1 MTTPLSG
8 IKVIEIGTLIAAPFA
23 ARLMAEFGAEVI
35 KIESLGQGD
44 PLRKWRKLHEGTS
57 LWWYLQ
63 SRNKKSLALNLKS
76 SEGLGL
82 IKQLLGD
89 ADVLIENL
97 RPGGLE
103 KLGLG
108 WDVLHSLNPKLTLVR
123 ISGYGQ
129 TGPYRDRPG
138 FGAIGEAM
146 GGIRYTT
153 GNPDSPPARVGVS
166 LGDSLAS
173 LHGVIGALMSLLRV
187 KTGQGDG
194 QVVDVSLAESVFNV
208 MESLV
213 PEYDMLGHVRE
224 RSGGALPGI
233 APSNTYLTAD
243 GAYVVIAGNSDPI
256 YKRLMTAIGRSD
268 LAEAAEFAHND
279 GRAAKSAVL
288 DAAIT
293 HWTSSLPIEQVLSAL
308 EAAEVPAG
316 RIYSVADIVSDPHYQ
331 ARDMLLNAQLP
342 GGVSVK
348 MPGIVPKLSETP
360 GAVNWQGPALGQ
372 HTDDILSG
380 LGLADADIQRLKI
393 RGWCNDPGLFRAIDR
408 AGSLAARWPANRTDL
423 GRDGR
428 QDRADRPTLSRRV
441 FTDRGGLV
449 RLAQGHPGAA

>member
-1 MTTPLSG
+1 MTAPLSG

-35 KIESLGQGD
+35 KIEALGQGD

-63 SRNKKSLALNLKS
+63 SRNKKSLALDLKS
-76 SEGLGL
+76 AEGLSL

-108 WDVLHSLNPKLTLVR
+108 WDVLHTLNPKLTLVR

-194 QVVDVSLAESVFNV
+194 QIVDVSLAESVFNL

-256 YKRLMTAIGRSD
+256 YKRLMTTIGRAD

-279 GRAAKSAVL
+279 GRAAKSGLL

-293 HWTSSLPIEQVLSAL
+293 HWTSSLSIEQVLSAL

-331 ARDMLLNAQLP
+331 ARDMLLNAELP

-360 GAVNWQGPALGQ
+360 GAVNWQGPSLGQ
-372 HTDDILSG
+372 HTDDILGS
-380 LGLADADIQRLKI
+380 LGLTVADIQRLKTS
-393 RGWCNDPGLFRAIDR
+393 GVV
-408 AGSLAARWPANRTDL
+408 
-423 GRDGR
+423 
-428 QDRADRPTLSRRV
+428 Q
-441 FTDRGGLV
+441 
-449 RLAQGHPGAA
+449 

>member
-1 MTTPLSG
+1 MTAPLSG
-8 IKVIEIGTLIAAPFA
+8 IRVIEIGTLIAAPFA

-35 KIESLGQGD
+35 KIESMGQGD

-76 SEGLGL
+76 PEG
-82 IKQLLGD
+82 IAIVKQL
-89 ADVLIENL
+89 AESTDVLIENL
-97 RPGGLE
+97 RPGALE

-108 WDVLHSLNPKLTLVR
+108 WDVLHALNPKLTLVR

-153 GNPDSPPARVGVS
+153 GTPGSPPARVGVS

-173 LHGVIGALMSLLRV
+173 MHAVMGALMSLLRV
-187 KTGQGDG
+187 KTGQGEG
-194 QVVDVSLAESVFNV
+194 QIVDVSLVESVFNV

-213 PEYDMLGHVRE
+213 PEYAMQGHIRE

-233 APSNTYLTAD
+233 APSNTYPTAD

-256 YKRLMTAIGRSD
+256 YKRLMQVIGRPD
-268 LAEAAEFAHND
+268 LGENPELTHND
-279 GRAAKSAVL
+279 GRALQSAMLDEAISTWTLSQPIDTVL
-288 DAAIT
+288 
-293 HWTSSLPIEQVLSAL
+293 QAL
-308 EAAEVPAG
+308 ETAEVPAG
-316 RIYSVADIVSDPHYQ
+316 RIYSVADIVADPHYQ
-331 ARDMLLNAQLP
+331 ARDMILDAELP
-342 GGVSVK
+342 GGAAVK

-360 GAVNWQGPALGQ
+360 GSINWQGPSLGQ
-372 HTDDILSG
+372 HTSSVLSELGMTEQDI
-380 LGLADADIQRLKI
+380 ARLKH
-393 RGWCNDPGLFRAIDR
+393 
-408 AGSLAARWPANRTDL
+408 
-423 GRDGR
+423 DGVV
-428 QDRADRPTLSRRV
+428 Q
-441 FTDRGGLV
+441 
-449 RLAQGHPGAA
+449 

>member
-1 MTTPLSG
+1 MTAPLSG

-23 ARLMAEFGAEVI
+23 ARLLGEFGAEVI
-35 KIESLGQGD
+35 KIEAMGQGD

-63 SRNKKSLALNLKS
+63 SRNKKSLALDLKS
-76 SEGLGL
+76 AEGLGL

-108 WDVLHSLNPKLTLVR
+108 WDVLHALNPKLTLVR

-194 QVVDVSLAESVFNV
+194 QIVDVSLAESVFNL

-256 YKRLMTAIGRSD
+256 YKRLMTTIGRVD
-268 LAEAAEFAHND
+268 LAEAPEFAHND
-279 GRAAKSAVL
+279 GRAAKSGLL

-293 HWTSSLPIEQVLSAL
+293 HWTSSLPIDQVLSAL

-331 ARDMLLNAQLP
+331 ARDMLLDAELP

-360 GAVNWQGPALGQ
+360 GGVNWQGPALGQ
-372 HTDDILSG
+372 HTDDILGS
-380 LGLADADIQRLKI
+380 LGLTGADIQRLKTS
-393 RGWCNDPGLFRAIDR
+393 GVV
-408 AGSLAARWPANRTDL
+408 
-423 GRDGR
+423 
-428 QDRADRPTLSRRV
+428 Q
-441 FTDRGGLV
+441 
-449 RLAQGHPGAA
+449 

>member
-1 MTTPLSG
+1 MTAPLSG

-23 ARLMAEFGAEVI
+23 ARLMAEFGAERRGNQAM
-35 KIESLGQGD
+35 GQGD

-63 SRNKKSLALNLKS
+63 SRNKKSLALDLKS
-76 SEGLGL
+76 PEGLDL

-108 WDVLHSLNPKLTLVR
+108 WDVLHALNPKLTLVR

-194 QVVDVSLAESVFNV
+194 QIVDVSLAESVFNL

-256 YKRLMTAIGRSD
+256 YKRLMTTIGRTD
-268 LAEAAEFAHND
+268 LAEAPEFAHND
-279 GRAAKSAVL
+279 GRAAKSGLL

-331 ARDMLLNAQLP
+331 ARDMLLNAELP

-360 GAVNWQGPALGQ
+360 GGVNWQGPSLGQ
-372 HTDDILSG
+372 HTDEILGS
-380 LGLADADIQRLKI
+380 LGLAGADIQRLKTS
-393 RGWCNDPGLFRAIDR
+393 GVV
-408 AGSLAARWPANRTDL
+408 
-423 GRDGR
+423 
-428 QDRADRPTLSRRV
+428 Q
-441 FTDRGGLV
+441 
-449 RLAQGHPGAA
+449 

>member
-1 MTTPLSG
+1 MTAPLSG

-35 KIESLGQGD
+35 KIEAMGQGD

-63 SRNKKSLALNLKS
+63 SRNKKSLALDLKS
-76 SEGLGL
+76 PEGLDL

-108 WDVLHSLNPKLTLVR
+108 WDVLHALNPKLTLVR

-194 QVVDVSLAESVFNV
+194 QIVDVSLAESVFNL

-256 YKRLMTAIGRSD
+256 YKRLMTTIGRAD
-268 LAEAAEFAHND
+268 LADAPEFAHND
-279 GRAAKSAVL
+279 GRAAKSGLL

-331 ARDMLLNAQLP
+331 ARDMLLTAQLP

-360 GAVNWQGPALGQ
+360 GGVNWQGPTLGQ
-372 HTDDILSG
+372 HTDAILG
-380 LGLADADIQRLKI
+380 DLGLTVADIQRLKTS
-393 RGWCNDPGLFRAIDR
+393 GVV
-408 AGSLAARWPANRTDL
+408 
-423 GRDGR
+423 
-428 QDRADRPTLSRRV
+428 Q
-441 FTDRGGLV
+441 
-449 RLAQGHPGAA
+449 

>member
-1 MTTPLSG
+1 MTAPLSG

-23 ARLMAEFGAEVI
+23 ARLMAEFGADVI
-35 KIESLGQGD
+35 KIESMGQGD

-63 SRNKKSLALNLKS
+63 SRNKKSLALDLKS
-76 SEGLGL
+76 SEGLDL

-108 WDVLHSLNPKLTLVR
+108 WEVLHALNPKLTLVR

-153 GNPDSPPARVGVS
+153 GNPESPPARVGVS

-187 KTGQGDG
+187 KTGQGEG
-194 QVVDVSLAESVFNV
+194 QIVDVSLAESVFNV

-233 APSNTYLTAD
+233 APSNTYPTAD

-256 YKRLMTAIGRSD
+256 YRRLMHAIGRAD
-268 LAEAAEFAHND
+268 LADAPELAHND
-279 GRAAKSAVL
+279 GRAAQSAVL

-293 HWTSSLPIEQVLSAL
+293 HWTSNQPIDRVLSAL

-331 ARDMLLNAQLP
+331 ARDMLLDAQLP

-348 MPGIVPKLSETP
+348 MPGIVPKLSQTP
-360 GAVNWQGPALGQ
+360 GGVNWQGPALGQ
-372 HTDDILSG
+372 HTDEILGNLG
-380 LGLADADIQRLKI
+380 LGGPDIQRL
-393 RGWCNDPGLFRAIDR
+393 
-408 AGSLAARWPANRTDL
+408 
-423 GRDGR
+423 RDSGVV
-428 QDRADRPTLSRRV
+428 Q
-441 FTDRGGLV
+441 
-449 RLAQGHPGAA
+449 

>member
-1 MTTPLSG
+1 MTAPLSG

-35 KIESLGQGD
+35 KIEAMGQGD

-63 SRNKKSLALNLKS
+63 SRNKKSLALDLKS
-76 SEGLGL
+76 PEGLNL

-108 WDVLHSLNPKLTLVR
+108 WDVLHALNPKLTLVR

-173 LHGVIGALMSLLRV
+173 LHGVIGALMSLLWV

-194 QVVDVSLAESVFNV
+194 QIVDVSLAESVFNL

-256 YKRLMTAIGRSD
+256 YKRLMLTIGRAD
-268 LAEAAEFAHND
+268 LAEAPEFAHND
-279 GRAAKSAVL
+279 GRAAKSGLL

-293 HWTSSLPIEQVLSAL
+293 HWTSSLPIDQVLSAL

-331 ARDMLLNAQLP
+331 ARDMLLTAQLP

-360 GAVNWQGPALGQ
+360 GGVNWQGPTLGQ
-372 HTDDILSG
+372 HTDAILG
-380 LGLADADIQRLKI
+380 DLGMTVADIQRLKTS
-393 RGWCNDPGLFRAIDR
+393 GVV
-408 AGSLAARWPANRTDL
+408 
-423 GRDGR
+423 
-428 QDRADRPTLSRRV
+428 Q
-441 FTDRGGLV
+441 
-449 RLAQGHPGAA
+449 

>member
-1 MTTPLSG
+1 MTAPLSG

-44 PLRKWRKLHEGTS
+44 PLRKWRKLHNGTS

-63 SRNKKSLALNLKS
+63 SRNKKSLALDLKS
-76 SEGLGL
+76 TQGLGL

-108 WDVLHSLNPKLTLVR
+108 WDVLHALNPKLTLVR

-173 LHGVIGALMSLLRV
+173 LHAVIGTLMSLLRV

-194 QVVDVSLAESVFNV
+194 QIVDVSLAESVFNL

-256 YKRLMTAIGRSD
+256 YKRLMTTIGRID
-268 LAEAAEFAHND
+268 LAEAPEFAHND
-279 GRAAKSAVL
+279 GRAAQSGLL

-308 EAAEVPAG
+308 EAAQVPAG

-331 ARDMLLNAQLP
+331 ARDMLLDAELP

-348 MPGIVPKLSETP
+348 MPGIVPKLSQTP
-360 GAVNWQGPALGQ
+360 GGVNWSGPALGQ
-372 HTDDILSG
+372 HTDDILTG
-380 LGLADADIQRLKI
+380 LGLTGADIQRLKTT
-393 RGWCNDPGLFRAIDR
+393 GVV
-408 AGSLAARWPANRTDL
+408 
-423 GRDGR
+423 
-428 QDRADRPTLSRRV
+428 Q
-441 FTDRGGLV
+441 
-449 RLAQGHPGAA
+449 

>member
-1 MTTPLSG
+1 MTAPLSG

-23 ARLMAEFGAEVI
+23 ARMLAEFGAEVI
-35 KIESLGQGD
+35 KIEAMGQGD

-63 SRNKKSLALNLKS
+63 SRNKKSLALDLKS
-76 SEGLGL
+76 PEGLGL

-108 WDVLHSLNPKLTLVR
+108 WDVLHVLNPKLTLVR

-173 LHGVIGALMSLLRV
+173 LHAVIGALMSLLRV
-187 KTGQGDG
+187 KTGQGAG
-194 QVVDVSLAESVFNV
+194 QVVDVSLAESVFNL

-256 YKRLMTAIGRSD
+256 YKRLMHTIGRAD
-268 LAEAAEFAHND
+268 LAEAPEFAHND
-279 GRAAKSAVL
+279 GRAAKSGLL

-293 HWTSSLPIEQVLSAL
+293 HWTSSLPIDQVLSAL

-360 GAVNWQGPALGQ
+360 GGVNWQGPTLGQ
-372 HTDDILSG
+372 HTDDILGS
-380 LGLADADIQRLKI
+380 LGLTGADIQRL
-393 RGWCNDPGLFRAIDR
+393 RT
-408 AGSLAARWPANRTDL
+408 AGVV
-423 GRDGR
+423 
-428 QDRADRPTLSRRV
+428 Q
-441 FTDRGGLV
+441 
-449 RLAQGHPGAA
+449 

>member
-1 MTTPLSG
+1 MTGPLNG
-8 IKVIEIGTLIAAPFA
+8 VRVIEIGTLIAAPFA
-23 ARLMAEFGAEVI
+23 ARLMGEFGAEVI
-35 KIESLGQGD
+35 KIESMGQGD

-63 SRNKKSLALNLKS
+63 SRNKKSLSLNLKS
-76 SEGLGL
+76 PEGIEI
-82 IKQLLGD
+82 IKRLAES

-97 RPGGLE
+97 RPGALE

-108 WDVLHSLNPKLTLVR
+108 WDVLHALNPKLTLVR

-129 TGPYRDRPG
+129 SGPYRDRPG

-153 GNPDSPPARVGVS
+153 GTPGSPPARVGVS

-173 LHGVIGALMSLLRV
+173 MHAVMGALMSLLRV

-194 QVVDVSLAESVFNV
+194 QIVDVSLVESVFNL

-233 APSNTYLTAD
+233 APSNTYPTAD

-256 YKRLMTAIGRSD
+256 FKRLMQTMGRPD
-268 LAEAAEFAHND
+268 LGEAPEFAQND
-279 GRAAKSAVL
+279 GRAAQSEML
-288 DAAIT
+288 DAAISA
-293 HWTSSLPIEQVLSAL
+293 WSSSLPIDDVLQAL
-308 EAAEVPAG
+308 EQAEVPAG
-316 RIYSVADIVSDPHYQ
+316 RIYNVADIVADPHYQ
-331 ARDMLLNAQLP
+331 AREMILDAQLP
-342 GGVSVK
+342 GGTNVK

-360 GAVNWQGPALGQ
+360 GSVNWQGPALGQ
-372 HTDDILSG
+372 HTDSVLGD
-380 LGLADADIQRLKI
+380 LGLTAADIAQLK
-393 RGWCNDPGLFRAIDR
+393 
-408 AGSLAARWPANRTDL
+408 TD
-423 GRDGR
+423 GVV
-428 QDRADRPTLSRRV
+428 Q
-441 FTDRGGLV
+441 
-449 RLAQGHPGAA
+449 

>member
-1 MTTPLSG
+1 MNASTSETTALYG

-23 ARLMAEFGAEVI
+23 ARLLAEFGAEVI
-35 KIESLGQGD
+35 KIEATGQGD

-76 SEGLGL
+76 AEGVALV
-82 IKQLLGD
+82 KQLATT

-97 RPGGLE
+97 RPGALE
-103 KLGLG
+103 ALGLG
-108 WDVLHSLNPKLTLVR
+108 WDELHAINPGLTLVR

-129 TGPYRDRPG
+129 SGPYRDRPG

-146 GGIRYTT
+146 GGLRYTT
-153 GNPDSPPARVGVS
+153 GTPGSPPARMGVS

-173 LHGVIGALMSLLRV
+173 LHGVIGALISLLRV
-187 KTGQGDG
+187 KTGRGAG
-194 QVVDVSLAESVFNV
+194 QVVDVSLVESVFNV

-213 PEYDMLGHVRE
+213 PEYDLLGHVRE
-224 RSGGALPGI
+224 RSGGSLPGI

-256 YKRLMTAIGRSD
+256 YKRLMTTIGRVD
-268 LAEAAEFAHND
+268 LAEAPEFAHND
-279 GRAAKSAVL
+279 GRARQSGLL

-293 HWTSSLPIEQVLSAL
+293 HWTSSLPIDQVLTAL

-331 ARDMLLNAQLP
+331 ARDMLLTAELP

-348 MPGIVPKLSETP
+348 MPGIVPKLSDTP
-360 GAVNWQGPALGQ
+360 GAVNWQGPTLGQ
-372 HTDDILSG
+372 HTDDILGS
-380 LGLADADIQRLKI
+380 LGLTVADIQRLKAS
-393 RGWCNDPGLFRAIDR
+393 GVV
-408 AGSLAARWPANRTDL
+408 
-423 GRDGR
+423 
-428 QDRADRPTLSRRV
+428 Q
-441 FTDRGGLV
+441 
-449 RLAQGHPGAA
+449 